1 MPSLAV
7 LKVLLR
13 ELTTAERAE
22 RVPEPC
28 LVMDETEN
36 AAAYAKAGTID
47 RVLEPVYVFN
57 AANVCEVIRSGDL
70 VLDLGCGPAT
80 QLAMV
85 ASLVP
90 DARFLGVD
98 LSQPMLDLGHKL
110 IAERGITNTELREA
124 DITNISF
131 LPDHSV
137 DAVMST
143 LTLHHLPDK
152 SLLDRTFQEVKRVL
166 KPGGGVFILDFGR
179 LHSLRSMH
187 YFAHQYAD
195 RQSALFTEDY
205 WNSLRAAFSK
215 ADYQSAV
222 RPLAGDARLYSTFLA
237 PYMMAVKS
245 SPRLR
250 DEAPVRARLA
260 RLIAALEPHQ
270 QVDLR
275 DLSTFFRFGG
285 LRSHL
290 LA

>member
-13 ELTTAERAE
+13 ELTTSERAG

-36 AAAYAKAGTID
+36 AAAYAKAGTVD
-47 RVLEPVYVFN
+47 LVLEPVYVFN
-57 AANVCEVIRSGDL
+57 AAHVCEVIRPGDL

-85 ASLVP
+85 AALVP
-90 DARFLGVD
+90 EARFLGVD
-98 LSQPMLDLGHKL
+98 LSRPMLELGHML
-110 IAERGITNTELREA
+110 LAERGIANTELREA

-152 SLLDRTFQEVKRVL
+152 SMLDRTFLEVKRVL

-179 LHSLRSMH
+179 LNSQRSMH

-205 WNSLRAAFSK
+205 WNSLRAAFAK
-215 ADYQSAV
+215 ADYESATA
-222 RPLAGDARLYSTFLA
+222 PLAGQARLFSTFLA
-237 PYMMAVKS
+237 PYMMALKS
-245 SPRLR
+245 PNRLEGAS
-250 DEAPVRARLA
+250 DVRVRLD
-260 RLIAALEPHQ
+260 RLVGGLAPHQ
-270 QVDLR
+270 RVDLR
-275 DLSTFFRFGG
+275 DLSTFFRLGG
-285 LRSHL
+285 LRSGL
-290 LA
+290 LP

>member
-13 ELTTAERAE
+13 ELTTGERAD

-28 LVMDETEN
+28 LVMDEEEN
-36 AAAYAKAGTID
+36 AAAYAKAGTVD
-47 RVLEPVYVFN
+47 LVLAPVYVFN
-57 AANVCEVIRSGDL
+57 AANVCEVIRPGDL

-80 QLAMV
+80 QLAMI
-85 ASLVP
+85 AQLVP
-90 DARFLGVD
+90 EARYMGVD
-98 LSQPMLDLGHKL
+98 LSAPMLELGAKL
-110 IAERGITNTELREA
+110 LRERNIKNTELREA

-152 SLLDRTFQEVKRVL
+152 LTLDRTFAEVKRVL

-179 LHSLRSMH
+179 LHSLQSMH

-222 RPLAGDARLYSTFLA
+222 EPLRGQATLYSTFLA
-237 PYMMAVKS
+237 PYMVALKSASRIEDAGPVKQ
-245 SPRLR
+245 RLR
-250 DEAPVRARLA
+250 QLTATLA
-260 RLIAALEPHQ
+260 PHQ
-270 QVDLR
+270 QVDLK

-285 LRSHL
+285 LRTSL
-290 LA
+290 LD